1 MSLVNTYLERELQRG
16 VGLEEPWVKLF
27 RESDGLA
34 DLAGEHE
41 PLYVLS
47 VADARQVFVDLL
59 AGAPVESLGGG
70 AEWNIAIN
78 ECRSPCIN

>member
-1 MSLVNTYLERELQRG
+1 MYVNYLERELQRG
-16 VGLEEPWVKLF
+16 VSLKEAGVKLF
-27 RESDGLA
+27 READGLSN
-34 DLAGEHE
+34 LAGEHE